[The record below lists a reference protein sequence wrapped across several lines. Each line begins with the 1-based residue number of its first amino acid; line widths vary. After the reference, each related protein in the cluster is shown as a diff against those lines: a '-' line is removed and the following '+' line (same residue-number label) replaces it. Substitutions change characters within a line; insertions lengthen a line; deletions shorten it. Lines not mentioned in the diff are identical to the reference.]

1 MENDKHIKCSSKI
14 HQELNATSYCQDC
27 RLYLCE
33 ICQKNHQE
41 LYNHNHININENQTE
56 IFTGICKEKNHIN
69 NLDFFCKTHNKLCCL
84 ACISIINKNGFG
96 QHKYC
101 DICIIEEVQEEKK
114 AKFKENIKE
123 LENLSNSL
131 TQSINQLKNTLDEI
145 NDKKEEMKIQIQ
157 KIFTKIR
164 NELNNREEALLK
176 KIDEKFDNS
185 FIKEQNLRQYEKL
198 PKQIQ
203 KLLDEI
209 NLVNK
214 EWKIENLNYYL
225 NCCSNI
231 ETNIAKIKDE
241 NESLQK
247 WNNAK
252 IYKIDYKPKDFQI
265 KEILENIKLIGD
277 VYYEFEFEPSKNKI
291 NDMPEYVLSG
301 EKENIITKLSPQ
313 NWMRILSKN
322 FFENNKEYNY
332 KIKIVKSKSR
342 QIMVGIAQIIPE
354 YLNKDLIYNLII
366 INKNISTNS
375 ALKKRSLKY
384 YLNKKEDK
392 FDFIFNYGWYF
403 DLNTSSLFSDYP
415 QNYRNESIKCKVEDE
430 IKININMRN
439 GTYNLYTNDEKKK
452 VLYDNIPLDK
462 PISLSVLLY
471 DEEDSIEII
480 SF

>member
-14 HQELNATSYCQDC
+14 HQEFNATSYCKDW

-84 ACISIINKNGFG
+84 ACISIINKNGYG

-123 LENLSNSL
+123 LENLSNSV
-131 TQSINQLKNTLDEI
+131 TQSINKLKNTLDEI

-164 NELNNREEALLK
+164 NELNNREEAFLK

-209 NLVNK
+209 
-214 EWKIENLNYYL
+214 KII
-225 NCCSNI
+225 SI
-231 ETNIAKIKDE
+231 
-241 NESLQK
+241 
-247 WNNAK
+247 
-252 IYKIDYKPKDFQI
+252 P
-265 KEILENIKLIGD
+265 
-277 VYYEFEFEPSKNKI
+277 
-291 NDMPEYVLSG
+291 
-301 EKENIITKLSPQ
+301 
-313 NWMRILSKN
+313 
-322 FFENNKEYNY
+322 
-332 KIKIVKSKSR
+332 IKI
-342 QIMVGIAQIIPE
+342 
-354 YLNKDLIYNLII
+354 
-366 INKNISTNS
+366 
-375 ALKKRSLKY
+375 
-384 YLNKKEDK
+384 
-392 FDFIFNYGWYF
+392 
-403 DLNTSSLFSDYP
+403 
-415 QNYRNESIKCKVEDE
+415 
-430 IKININMRN
+430 
-439 GTYNLYTNDEKKK
+439 
-452 VLYDNIPLDK
+452 
-462 PISLSVLLY
+462 
-471 DEEDSIEII
+471 
-480 SF
+480 

>member
-41 LYNHNHININENQTE
+41 LYNYNHININENQTE

-69 NLDFFCKTHNKLCCL
+69 NLDFFCKTHNKLCCI
-84 ACISIINKNGFG
+84 ACISIINKNGYG

-231 ETNIAKIKDE
+231 ETNIEKIKDE
-241 NESLQK
+241 YESLQK
-247 WNNAK
+247 WNIEK
-252 IYKIDYKPKDFQI
+252 IYKIDYRPKDYHI
-265 KEILENIKLIGD
+265 SEILENIKSIGD
-277 VYYEFEFEPSKNKI
+277 VYYEFEFEPCKNKI
-291 NDMPEYVLSG
+291 NDMPEYVLCG

-313 NWMRILSKN
+313 NWIRILSKN
-322 FFENNKEYNY
+322 ILENNKEYNY
-332 KIKIVKSKSR
+332 RIKIVKSKSR
-342 QIMVGIAQIIPE
+342 TIMVGIAQIIPE
-354 YLNKDLIYNLII
+354 YMNKDI
-366 INKNISTNS
+366 
-375 ALKKRSLKY
+375 
-384 YLNKKEDK
+384 
-392 FDFIFNYGWYF
+392 
-403 DLNTSSLFSDYP
+403 
-415 QNYRNESIKCKVEDE
+415 
-430 IKININMRN
+430 
-439 GTYNLYTNDEKKK
+439 
-452 VLYDNIPLDK
+452 
-462 PISLSVLLY
+462 
-471 DEEDSIEII
+471 
-480 SF
+480 

>member
-84 ACISIINKNGFG
+84 ACISIINKNGYG

-114 AKFKENIKE
+114 AKFNENIKE

-214 EWKIENLNYYL
+214 EWKIENLKYYL

-231 ETNIAKIKDE
+231 ETNISKIKDE

-247 WNNAK
+247 WNNTK
-252 IYKIDYKPKDFQI
+252 IYKIDYSPKDEQI
-265 KEILENIKLIGD
+265 NEILEKIKSLGD
-277 VYYEFEFEPSKNKI
+277 IYYEFEFEPCINRI
-291 NDMPEYVLSG
+291 NDTPEYIISG
-301 EKENIITKLSPQ
+301 EKENIITKLSKQ
-313 NWMRILSKN
+313 NWIRILSKN
-322 FFENNKEYNY
+322 ILENNKEYNY
-332 KIKIVKSKSR
+332 KIKIIKSKSK
-342 QIMVGIAQIIPE
+342 QIMIGIAQITPE
-354 YLNKDLIYNLII
+354 YTNKDFINTII
-366 INKNISTNS
+366 KYGSNFYS
-375 ALKKRSLKY
+375 ALKKKY
-384 YLNKKEDK
+384 LCYQLFKKWDK
-392 FDFIFNYGWYF
+392 FDLPLNYGWYF
-403 DLNTSSLFSDYP
+403 CLKNSSLFSDSP
-415 QNYRNESIKCKVEDE
+415 ENYRNNTINYVVGDE
-430 IKININMRN
+430 IMININMYN
-439 GTYNLYTNDEKKK
+439 GTYNLYLNDNENKIN
-452 VLYDNIPLDK
+452 LYNKISLNK

-471 DEEDSIEII
+471 DEDDSIEII
-480 SF
+480 SI